1 MLQHVAS
8 HHIFSSISMIPA
20 GYGIKDGIQVLWQ
33 PSYSPVASPR
43 GLSTPVIQPVSLRNN
58 PPRAG
63 WAGEKRLTPS
73 SRFWLEPK
81 YGKIGVFNIVAI
93 DCCSGAATLLQH

>member
-1 MLQHVAS
+1 
-8 HHIFSSISMIPA
+8 MIPA

-43 GLSTPVIQPVSLRNN
+43 GLSTPVIHPVSLRNHS
-58 PPRAG
+58 PRAG

-93 DCCSGAATLLQH
+93 DCCSGDATLLQH